1 MKLALVLV
9 LLCGVA
15 AADDFDSWKIP
26 DALTLSPARCG
37 SEVTECLH
45 LAWTAE
51 AGILGAGQTDAQRL
65 EAAAKY
71 FQKACDLAKKK
82 PCANADRVT
91 AKLAKVNALTTDA
104 DRARFWCGDA
114 LDGARLFASDK
125 GSAVTIVRRSCAK
138 LFPAGF
144 QRGLHAVGGGD
155 DTMKA
160 VLVLQ
165 AALEELCPTQKPKST
180 WCSNKDAG
188 KVPAAKVQTA
198 IAAIIAGS
206 MGDLAPRSTEL
217 ASWLVK

>member
-1 MKLALVLV
+1 MKSALALV

-15 AADDFDSWKIP
+15 SADDFDSWKIP
-26 DALTLSPARCG
+26 DALTLSPSRCG

-65 EAAAKY
+65 ESAVTY

-104 DRARFWCGDA
+104 DRLRFWCGDA

-138 LFPAGF
+138 LFPPGF

-165 AALEELCPTQKPKST
+165 AALEELCPAQKPKSAG
-180 WCSNKDAG
+180 CSNKNAG
-188 KVPAAKVQTA
+188 KVPAAKVQPA
-198 IAAIIAGS
+198 IAGIIAGS
-206 MGDLAPRSTEL
+206 MGDLAPRSAEL
-217 ASWLVK
+217 TSWLVK